1 MPNQKVWTPHHKN
14 VAGTALASAARTAT
28 VSSLDILN
36 DLAGGVH
43 VVLDVTAVVD
53 TPSVV
58 LKIEAKD
65 PASGEYYTLLA
76 GAAVTTVSTNIY
88 KVYPGLTASVN
99 AIVSDV
105 VPKTFRVTLTHADTD
120 SITYSVGYSLV

>member
-1 MPNQKVWTPHHKN
+1 MPNQKVWTPHYKN
-14 VAGTALASAARTAT
+14 VAGIALASAARTAT
-28 VSSLDILN
+28 VSSVDILN
-36 DLAGGVH
+36 DLAKGVH
-43 VVLDVTAVVD
+43 IVLDVTAVAD

-65 PASGEYYTLLA
+65 PASGGYYTLLT